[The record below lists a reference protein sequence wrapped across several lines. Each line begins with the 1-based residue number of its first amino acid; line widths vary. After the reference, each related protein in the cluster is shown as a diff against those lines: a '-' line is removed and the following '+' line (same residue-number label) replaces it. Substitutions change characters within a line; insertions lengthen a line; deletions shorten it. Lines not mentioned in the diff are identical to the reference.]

1 MPSII
6 NLETTGLRRSP
17 HIAAKE
23 PEKNHSSLSCNTI
36 MKCFCVFGVAMTS
49 LWTPGES
56 SLYCQTQKLVF
67 VSVNTFHSA
76 NQFFDST
83 LNALHP
89 MALLA
94 GKENNDSY
102 TFEQILK
109 QPDTADFIHAM
120 IKEADDHESR
130 DHWDVVPRWE
140 KPPNV
145 KEILAIWAFKWK
157 RFQMGALIN
166 TRHGYVLMVEC
177 SSMESITGK
186 ITHQQ

>member
-1 MPSII
+1 
-6 NLETTGLRRSP
+6 
-17 HIAAKE
+17 
-23 PEKNHSSLSCNTI
+23 

-49 LWTPGES
+49 LWTLGES

-67 VSVNTFHSA
+67 ASVNTFHWA
-76 NQFFDST
+76 NQNFDST

-89 MALLA
+89 MALLSER
-94 GKENNDSY
+94 ENNESY
-102 TFEQILK
+102 TFGQMLK
-109 QPDTADFIHAM
+109 QTDAADFIHVM

-140 KPPNV
+140 KPPDV
-145 KEILAIWAFKWK
+145 KAILAIWAFKRK
-157 RFQMGALIN
+157 RFPMGALIN

-186 ITHQQ
+186 LTYRQWTGSVIVFWWL